1 MECHKSLLAR
11 GIWPKLALESS
22 GRSSEGDIMPKLGHW
37 RQAGYFTDVPYSA
50 YGSAHGGRI
59 WAESTPD
66 EITTFEFGLPVT
78 VKSAA

>member
-1 MECHKSLLAR
+1 
-11 GIWPKLALESS
+11 
-22 GRSSEGDIMPKLGHW
+22 MPKLGHW